1 MCLLV
6 NSDASKTLGAKPRD
20 YFFTVLAVDP
30 VALPLV
36 RLLAGKRWLTPD
48 QVSWLSLLMGIPVGL
63 AFALGTRLGLLVGAV
78 FWYLSFVF
86 DCVDGKLAR
95 LLGNSSP
102 KGAVL
107 DSLGDGARRA
117 SGVIGIASYL
127 WQAEDRADVWLAL
140 VFGVL
145 AFYFI
150 EISGGERTEPTTG
163 VGSRWSQ
170 MLARYRLLPNPGMT
184 DVSAI
189 VFVIGPV
196 TGLVIPA
203 LWLGTAMV
211 VAAILRLLL
220 RLIRRGS

>member
-1 MCLLV
+1 MRD
-6 NSDASKTLGAKPRD
+6 DAAKTSGAKPRD

-36 RLLAGKRWLTPD
+36 RLLATKRWLTPD
-48 QVSWLSLLMGIPVGL
+48 QVSWLSFLLGIPVGL
-63 AFALGTRLGLLVGAV
+63 AFALGTRWGLVLGAV
-78 FWYLSFVF
+78 LWYVSFVF

-95 LLGNSSP
+95 LLGTSTP

-127 WQAEDRADVWLAL
+127 WQTEDRADVWLAL
-140 VFGVL
+140 VFGIL

-150 EISGGERTEPTTG
+150 EISGGERTEPTRG
-163 VGSRWSQ
+163 IGSRWSQ

-189 VFVIGPV
+189 VFVIGPI
-196 TGLVIPA
+196 TGLLLPA
-203 LWLGTAMV
+203 LWLGTVMV
-211 VAAILRLLL
+211 VAAILRLLIRLL
-220 RLIRRGS
+220 RSGS

>member
-1 MCLLV
+1 MRD
-6 NSDASKTLGAKPRD
+6 DASKSSGAKPRD

-36 RLLAGKRWLTPD
+36 RLLATKRWLTPD
-48 QVSWLSLLMGIPVGL
+48 QVSWLSLLLGIPVGL
-63 AFALGTRLGLLVGAV
+63 AFALGTRWGLVLGALL
-78 FWYLSFVF
+78 WYVSFVF

-95 LLGNSSP
+95 LLGTSTP

-127 WQAEDRADVWLAL
+127 WQTEDRADVWLPL
-140 VFGVL
+140 VFGIL

-150 EISGGERTEPTTG
+150 EISGGERTEPTRG
-163 VGSRWSQ
+163 IGSRWSQ

-189 VFVIGPV
+189 VFVIGPI
-196 TGLVIPA
+196 TGLVLPA

-211 VAAILRLLL
+211 VAAILRLLIRLL
-220 RLIRRGS
+220 RSGS

>member
-1 MCLLV
+1 MI
-6 NSDASKTLGAKPRD
+6 NDTSGTLGAKPRD

-36 RLLAGKRWLTPD
+36 RLLAAKRWLTPD
-48 QVSWLSLLMGIPVGL
+48 QVSWLSLVLAIPIGI
-63 AFALGTRLGLLVGAV
+63 AFSFGTRPGLIVGAV

-95 LLGNSSP
+95 MLGTSSP

-127 WQAEDRADVWLAL
+127 WQSDDRTDVWLAI
-140 VFGVL
+140 VFGIL

-163 VGSRWSQ
+163 IGSRWSQ
-170 MLARYRLLPNPGMT
+170 MLARHRLLPNPGMT

-196 TGLVIPA
+196 TGLVEPA
-203 LWLGTAMV
+203 LWLGIAMV
-211 VAAILRLLL
+211 VAAILRLLI
-220 RLIRRGS
+220 RLMRSRS